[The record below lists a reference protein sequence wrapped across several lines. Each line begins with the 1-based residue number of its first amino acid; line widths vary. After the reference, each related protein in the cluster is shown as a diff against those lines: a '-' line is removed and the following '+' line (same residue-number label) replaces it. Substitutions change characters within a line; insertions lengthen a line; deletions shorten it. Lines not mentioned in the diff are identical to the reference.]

1 MRRREAVRLLGAAP
15 LAAALPVSL
24 PAVQRAAEA
33 VARLRAR
40 GQAFQPRAFTP
51 HEYQTVRVLVDLIIP
66 RDARSGGA
74 TDAGVPEF
82 MDFMMTDRPQMQ
94 EPMRGGLAW
103 LDTECRERFG
113 TAFLDGTDQQRRA
126 VLDDIAWPARAKP
139 ELSQGVAFFDR
150 FRDLTASGFWSSKL
164 GVADLP
170 YIGNV
175 AVPEWK
181 GCPEEQLKRLGVS
194 YGD

>member
-1 MRRREAVRLLGAAP
+1 MERRDAIRLLGAVP
-15 LAAALPVSL
+15 LASAVPWSV
-24 PAVQRAAEA
+24 PDVQRAAEA
-33 VARLRAR
+33 VAKLRAR
-40 GQAFQPRAFTP
+40 GQTLQPKFFTP
-51 HEYQTVRVLVDLIIP
+51 HEYQTVRVLADLVIP
-66 RDARSGGA
+66 KDERSAGA

-113 TAFLDGTDQQRRA
+113 KDFVEGADAERRA

-139 ELSQGVAFFDR
+139 ELSQGVAFFSR
-150 FRDLTASGFWSSKL
+150 FRDLTASGFWSSKM

-175 AVPEWK
+175 AVPQWN
-181 GCPEEQLKRLGVS
+181 GCPEDQLKRLGVS